1 MEGEPVDFR
10 FDSGFTHCQEWI
22 DGNYVSFAQAGWIT
36 DYDDSFEAKDDE
48 KPVSYDSS
56 LWTESKTSCLNW
68 MSLQL
73 FSDSNCDP

>member
-1 MEGEPVDFR
+1 MEGEPIDFR
-10 FDSGFTHCQEWI
+10 FDTGFTHCQEWI

-36 DYDDSFEAKDDE
+36 GDVPAKDDE

>member
-36 DYDDSFEAKDDE
+36 DYDDSFIAKDDE